1 MVELETITVTGDEN
15 WLNHT
20 GEGVSQP
27 SDLTAEEVVNLVES
41 EELPSAEKQ
50 VVGVTTDTL
59 IELQSALPDVTDRV
73 LQYLGDISRR
83 VQYRSD
89 FVPVYTNELLDEW
102 RDLQYSVAGEW
113 GERHDRSRYVGL
125 VYETDGFPPSIVE
138 ISERFLPDNYL
149 EITPYRMGST
159 TAEETI
165 TGVVEGDTKERVKY
179 RDGQGIS
186 RNIHHELM
194 WTIEGTEDFEGEK
207 FLLGPIGK
215 DNVLLFHWNDYES
228 EWGEPRTIGETTV
241 YPTKY
246 SK

>member
-1 MVELETITVTGDEN
+1 MVERETITVTGGEN

-20 GEGVSQP
+20 GEGVSQS
-27 SDLTAEEVVNLVES
+27 SDLTADEVADLIDS
-41 EELPSAEKQ
+41 EELSSIEDQ
-50 VVGVTTDTL
+50 IVGVTTETL
-59 IELQSALPDVTDRV
+59 VELQSTLPDMSDTV

-102 RDLQYSVAGEW
+102 RDLRYAVTDEW
-113 GERHDRSRYVGL
+113 EERYDRSRYVGPI
-125 VYETDGFPPSIVE
+125 YETDGFPPSIVE

-165 TGVVEGDTKERVKY
+165 TGVVEGDTKESVTY
-179 RDGQGIS
+179 RDEQGIS
-186 RNIHHELM
+186 RNMYSELM
-194 WTIEGTEDFEGEK
+194 WTVDGTGDFEGEK
-207 FLLGPIGK
+207 FLFGPIGE
-215 DNVLLFHWNDYES
+215 DSVLLFHWNDYES

-246 SK
+246 AK